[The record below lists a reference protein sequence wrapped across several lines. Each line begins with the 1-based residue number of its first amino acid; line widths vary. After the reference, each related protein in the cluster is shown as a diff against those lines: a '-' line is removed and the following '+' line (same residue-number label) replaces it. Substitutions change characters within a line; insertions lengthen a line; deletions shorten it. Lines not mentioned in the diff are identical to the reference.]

1 LNFSFRSQYPIYA
14 NITHSLYPADPYA
27 ITKKDNGVKI
37 TRTLYSVDEEAGVFV
52 SGEGTYNQEIQY
64 LHVTPVNDRVIYK

>member
-1 LNFSFRSQYPIYA
+1 MVHSLEVPFADIGNELNFSFRSQYPIYA

-37 TRTLYSVDEEAGVFV
+37 SRTLFSVDEEA
-52 SGEGTYNQEIQY
+52 
-64 LHVTPVNDRVIYK
+64 